1 MAHEAT
7 PPRRTAGRAGRDD
20 REVREAIL
28 VATRRLLDERRFDEL
43 SVADILTA
51 AGVARG
57 SFYFYFAGKNQV
69 LAELT
74 RRAVA
79 LGHEAA
85 EPWLAS
91 TDDPR
96 ETIRHGISEGAKL
109 WRAEA
114 PVLRAMVENWRS
126 DEELG
131 ELWLSLMS
139 SFTAGTAE
147 RIAADRAGE
156 EQGAGEQTAGEQ
168 SAGEHTA
175 GDRAAGEQSAGN
187 QSVGGRGVGEQ
198 TVGEQSAV
206 DRGIG
211 EHTVGEQS
219 AGALAAGEQTAG
231 GQSDAGAVPTSS
243 VNTDDLA
250 AALTWLGERLY
261 YLAAIGVE
269 PFADEDALVDVLTH
283 IWMSVLHPAA
293 NL

>member
-1 MAHEAT
+1 MSTLLATMKAMAQEVT
-7 PPRRTAGRAGRDD
+7 PPRRAAGRAPRDD

-28 VATRRLLDERRFDEL
+28 TATRGLLDERRFDEL

-57 SFYFYFAGKNQV
+57 SFYFYFAGKHQV

-74 RRAVA
+74 RRAVSR
-79 LGHEAA
+79 GHEAA

-91 TDDPR
+91 SDDPR

-126 DEELG
+126 DPELG
-131 ELWLSLMS
+131 ELWLSLMGG
-139 SFTAGTAE
+139 FTTATAE
-147 RIAADRAGE
+147 RIAADRTAADPASE
-156 EQGAGEQTAGEQ
+156 AEDKGADTA
-168 SAGEHTA
+168 ATA
-175 GDRAAGEQSAGN
+175 
-187 QSVGGRGVGEQ
+187 
-198 TVGEQSAV
+198 
-206 DRGIG
+206 
-211 EHTVGEQS
+211 
-219 AGALAAGEQTAG
+219 
-231 GQSDAGAVPTSS
+231 
-243 VNTDDLA
+243 DLA

-283 IWMSVLHPAA
+283 IWMSVLHPGRPNESGADR
-293 NL
+293 

>member
-1 MAHEAT
+1 MAIATMMSMAHEAT

-28 VATRRLLDERRFDEL
+28 TATRRLLDERRFDEL

-131 ELWLSLMS
+131 ELWLSLMGG
-139 SFTAGTAE
+139 FTAGTAE
-147 RIAADRAGE
+147 RIAADRSGE
-156 EQGAGEQTAGEQ
+156 EHGAGGRTAAKQ
-168 SAGEHTA
+168 RV
-175 GDRAAGEQSAGN
+175 GDRAAGEQSAG
-187 QSVGGRGVGEQ
+187 
-198 TVGEQSAV
+198 
-206 DRGIG
+206 DRAAGAR
-211 EHTVGEQS
+211 S
-219 AGALAAGEQTAG
+219 AGDQTAG
-231 GQSDAGAVPTSS
+231 GQSDAAAVPPSG

-283 IWMSVLHPAA
+283 IWMSVLHPEAK
-293 NL
+293 LGELEG

>member
-1 MAHEAT
+1 MAAMAEGEASS
-7 PPRRTAGRAGRDD
+7 RRGAGRAGRDD

-28 VATRRLLDERRFDEL
+28 TATRRLLDERRFDEL
-43 SVADILTA
+43 SVADILAA

-57 SFYFYFAGKNQV
+57 SFYFYFAGKHQV

-79 LGHEAA
+79 RGHEAA
-85 EPWLAS
+85 EPWMAS

-126 DEELG
+126 DAELG
-131 ELWLSLMS
+131 ELWLGLMGG
-139 SFTAGTAE
+139 FTTATAE
-147 RIAADRAGE
+147 RITADRVGE
-156 EQGAGEQTAGEQ
+156 GAESGGEQ
-168 SAGEHTA
+168 
-175 GDRAAGEQSAGN
+175 
-187 QSVGGRGVGEQ
+187 
-198 TVGEQSAV
+198 V
-206 DRGIG
+206 DTG
-211 EHTVGEQS
+211 
-219 AGALAAGEQTAG
+219 
-231 GQSDAGAVPTSS
+231 
-243 VNTDDLA
+243 DLA

-283 IWMSVLHPAA
+283 IWMSVLHPGDA
-293 NL
+293 